1 MNSRYTGE
9 ELAVWTGG
17 EWSPS
22 VPNQVRGISHDTRTL
37 QAGDVYLAV
46 KGETHDGHDFLAE
59 AFKQGAVG
67 AVVASQS
74 GLEGCEE
81 SPLLVVEDTSAALQD
96 MASAY
101 RLKVNPHIVAVTG
114 SAGKSTVK
122 EMTASMLST
131 AGPTA
136 RTRGNWNND
145 IGLPLSLLAMEADT
159 RYGVFEVGMN
169 HEGEIAQLCRILKPS
184 WGIVT
189 NIGPVHME
197 FFKSIEGIAE
207 EKSSLLRSLPPD
219 GLAVLNSDEGFFDL
233 LCSACAAPVVTTSL
247 HGNADYTCGEILRT
261 SGQIVVSGSDTDAAT
276 TLMLPSMHE
285 YNILNALLAIATA
298 RSLNIGWA
306 EIQEALNTYESLPM
320 RWQEEDIGAIHVV
333 NDAYNANPL
342 SMRSSLR
349 AFTETKVDGGRWL
362 LLADMRE
369 LGNIQDE
376 QHFKLGEYVAEG
388 DWKGLVT
395 VGDLGSLIAEGA
407 RSAGMPANRVYV
419 CTSNEHAA
427 QLALGQMVAGD
438 AVLLKGSRGM
448 KLEGIVEFMKRNT
461 EGG

>member
-1 MNSRYTGE
+1 MSSRYTGK
-9 ELAVWTGG
+9 ELAIWTGG

-22 VPNQVRGISHDTRTL
+22 VPDQVRGISHDTRTL
-37 QAGDVYLAV
+37 QSGDVYLAV
-46 KGETHDGHDFLAE
+46 KGENFDGHDFLAQ
-59 AFKQGAVG
+59 ARKHGAVG
-67 AVVASQS
+67 AIVASAS
-74 GLEGCEE
+74 GLEGSEDL
-81 SPLLVVEDTSAALQD
+81 PLLIVEDTDVALQD
-96 MASAY
+96 MALAY
-101 RLKVNPHIVAVTG
+101 RLKVNPHVVAVTG

-122 EMTASMLST
+122 EMTASMLSM
-131 AGPTA
+131 AGLTA
-136 RTRGNWNND
+136 RTPGNWNNE
-145 IGLPLSLLAMEADT
+145 IGLPLSLLAMDPAT

-169 HEGEIAQLCRILKPS
+169 HEGEIARLCRILKPS

-207 EKSSLLRSLPPD
+207 EKASLLRSLTPD
-219 GLAVLNSDEGFFDL
+219 GLAVLNRDGGFFDL

-247 HGNADYTCGEILRT
+247 QGKADYACSEILGD
-261 SGQIVVSGSDTDAAT
+261 SGQIVVSGPSTDETT

-285 YNILNALLAIATA
+285 YNILNAMLAIATA
-298 RSLNIGWA
+298 RSLNIGW
-306 EIQEALNTYESLPM
+306 EDIQQALNTYESLPM

-349 AFTETKVDGGRWL
+349 AFTETKVDAGRWL

-388 DWKGLVT
+388 DWKGLIT
-395 VGDLGSLIAEGA
+395 VGALGLLIADGA
-407 RSAGMPANRVYV
+407 RNAGMPENRIHS
-419 CTSNEHAA
+419 CTSNEQAA
-427 QLALGQMVAGD
+427 GVAIGQMAAGD

-448 KLEGIVEFMKRNT
+448 KLEEIIEFMKRNT

>member
-207 EKSSLLRSLPPD
+207 EKSSLL
-219 GLAVLNSDEGFFDL
+219 
-233 LCSACAAPVVTTSL
+233 
-247 HGNADYTCGEILRT
+247 
-261 SGQIVVSGSDTDAAT
+261 
-276 TLMLPSMHE
+276 
-285 YNILNALLAIATA
+285 
-298 RSLNIGWA
+298 
-306 EIQEALNTYESLPM
+306 
-320 RWQEEDIGAIHVV
+320 
-333 NDAYNANPL
+333 
-342 SMRSSLR
+342 
-349 AFTETKVDGGRWL
+349 
-362 LLADMRE
+362 
-369 LGNIQDE
+369 
-376 QHFKLGEYVAEG
+376 
-388 DWKGLVT
+388 
-395 VGDLGSLIAEGA
+395 
-407 RSAGMPANRVYV
+407 
-419 CTSNEHAA
+419 
-427 QLALGQMVAGD
+427 
-438 AVLLKGSRGM
+438 
-448 KLEGIVEFMKRNT
+448 
-461 EGG
+461 